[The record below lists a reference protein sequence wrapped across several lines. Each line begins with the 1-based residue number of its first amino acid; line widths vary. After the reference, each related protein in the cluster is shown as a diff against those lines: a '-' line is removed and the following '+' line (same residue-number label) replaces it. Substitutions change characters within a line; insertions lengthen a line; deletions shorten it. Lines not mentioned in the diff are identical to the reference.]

1 MNEASTDEAARG
13 SGSAVH
19 DRLHKAKE
27 VAVDEFRRFLIAFLY
42 IYILLGVFVLHEEI
56 ALRTHGSMSQAIP
69 FAPHGFAIINA
80 LVLGKVALV
89 VENLR
94 LAQRIKPKP
103 LIWPIL
109 LEALVLAVLFIAMHY
124 VEHLIGGWIHGESLA
139 KSVPMV
145 GGGGAWGVF
154 FATFGF
160 FVAMIP
166 FCGFRQITLAI
177 GWPRMRALL
186 FGDRKEDATPHPP
199 A

>member
-1 MNEASTDEAARG
+1 MSEPSARG
-13 SGSAVH
+13 SGSPMH
-19 DRLHKAKE
+19 ERLHKAKE
-27 VAVDEFRRFLIAFLY
+27 VAVDEFRRFLVSFLY

-56 ALRTHGSMSQAIP
+56 ALRAHGGMSQAIP

-89 VENLR
+89 VEDLR

-124 VEHLIGGWIHGESLA
+124 VEHLIGGWLHGEGLA

-145 GGGGAWGVF
+145 GGGGAWGVA
-154 FATFGF
+154 FATFSF

-166 FCGFRQITLAI
+166 FCAFRQITLAI
-177 GWPRMRALL
+177 GWPRMRGLL
-186 FGDRKEDATPHPP
+186 FGTPGG
-199 A
+199 ASGERG